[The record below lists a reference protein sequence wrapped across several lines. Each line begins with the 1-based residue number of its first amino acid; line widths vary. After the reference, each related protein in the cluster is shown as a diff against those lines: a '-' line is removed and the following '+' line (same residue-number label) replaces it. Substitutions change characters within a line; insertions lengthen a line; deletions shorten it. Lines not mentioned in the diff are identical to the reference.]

1 MRAQRVTTAEQ
12 SYAQRPMH
20 PIAAELVAI
29 FAPPACAACGR
40 PVAAATELL
49 CGACRRDLPW
59 LRGRRCPRCGLPA
72 PCAPCPASGLA
83 FDAAWAPV
91 AHAGSA
97 RAAVRALKFDGR
109 LALADAM
116 AAQMAAGAPRR
127 LLDAA
132 DALVP
137 VPPDR
142 GRARRRG
149 FDPAALVAQGLAR
162 RTGLPVSPCLRRAGP
177 APRQVGARARD
188 RRAAGRL
195 HVRASRPAPIHALL
209 VDDVHTTGATL
220 HACARALRA
229 AGARSVAA
237 ITYSR
242 AL

>member
-1 MRAQRVTTAEQ
+1 MNRT
-12 SYAQRPMH
+12 
-20 PIAAELVAI
+20 IAELVAVL
-29 FAPPACAACGR
+29 APPACAACGR

-59 LRGRRCPRCGLPA
+59 LRGRCCPRCALPA
-72 PCAPCPASGLA
+72 PCAPCPARTLA

-97 RAAVRALKFDGR
+97 RAAVRALKFHGR

-116 AAQMAAGAPRR
+116 VAQMAAGAPRG

-142 GRARRRG
+142 ARARRRG
-149 FDPAALVAQGLAR
+149 FDPAALLARGLAR
-162 RTGLPVSPCLRRAGP
+162 RTGVPVAPCLRRAGP
-177 APRQVGARARD
+177 APRQLGARARD

-195 HVRASRPAPIHALL
+195 QVEPTRAAPTRALL

-220 HACARALRA
+220 HACARALRV
-229 AGARSVAA
+229 AGARRVAA